1 MPEISRFYGILIKM
15 FFNEHNPPHFH
26 AEYGEFKAIITIDK
40 GIVEGKM
47 PKIALKLIFD
57 WLDLHKDELIENW
70 KNIEKKKALNKIEPL
85 T

>member
-57 WLDLHKDELIENW
+57 WLDLHRDELMENW
-70 KNIEKKKALNKIEPL
+70 RNIEKKKALNKIEPL